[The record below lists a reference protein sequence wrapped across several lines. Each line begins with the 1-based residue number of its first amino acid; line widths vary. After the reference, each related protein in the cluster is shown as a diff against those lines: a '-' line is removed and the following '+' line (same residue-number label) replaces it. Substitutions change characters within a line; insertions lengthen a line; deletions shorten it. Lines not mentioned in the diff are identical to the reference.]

1 MKDLLDTKLMIPVV
15 RADLVNRMRLWQQL
29 EACMDQNCRLLLIS
43 APAGYGKTTLLAAWL
58 KQVDCPVTWFTLE
71 EGDND
76 LTRFL
81 NYLVASLKRVQSDV
95 GETVLSLLQ
104 SPQISSPAAI
114 MTVLLNDLASI
125 EHKFLLVLDDYHAV
139 SAEPVHE
146 AIRFLLDHQ
155 PPNMRIVIASRAD
168 PPLPLARLRA
178 RGQLVELRERDLRFA
193 PDEATEFLNR
203 VMGLK
208 LAPEMVAAL
217 QSRTE
222 GWAAGL
228 QMAAVSLKGREDA
241 QAFILGFTGS
251 HRYVMDYLIEE
262 VLRLQSQ
269 PIQEFLLRTSILE
282 RLSAALCDCLM
293 DDGDGFSESQAILE
307 RLEQSNLFLHPLD
320 ENWDWFRYHRLFSD
334 LLRQR
339 LARTHPGLDV
349 ELHSRASR
357 WYEQHGWPAEAIE
370 HAFSAQDMQRA
381 LDLVDRNAESVMKR
395 SETGTILTWGNR
407 FPDDVIRTR
416 PKLSVYHAY
425 VMLLNG
431 YPQKEI
437 EQRLLAVEDGGLST
451 LRTLPLRAYFALFQ
465 GDYINGER
473 DAMEALEKLPE
484 SDDFLRGLAAFV
496 LGNSIIARGDTQS
509 GKEVLERVAGLMKTA
524 DNPFMSAAVLITL
537 AEVYFKQGLLHK
549 AQSLYEKA
557 LARSLD
563 SQGRKLPIAGKPLV
577 RLGELMRE
585 WNQFDQAL
593 KYLEEGIILSGV
605 FGQVGVISSDV
616 TLAQIYWE
624 QDNYS
629 RAQKAL
635 DHARELAQAFDV
647 TIIDDLF
654 VEMYQAWL
662 WLVQGKLDAAER
674 WLQDRELDRDEI
686 DYTLIEDN
694 EQRFIHQRIHKY
706 EMMVASR
713 VLIQSGRPEKVV
725 SRLGSLLIELEKTD
739 RGKLV
744 LEARMLQALALQAAG
759 EEEQSLTVLGKVLEA
774 ASTEGYIRL
783 FVDEGAAM
791 RRLLRAVL
799 PRLSDTVREYAAS
812 LLSIFAGLESSTA
825 MTGKLQPP
833 GSESLIEPLS
843 RREMDILQLLE
854 SSLTTN
860 EIADRLMV
868 SVHTVRSHVKSIYAK
883 LGVHGRIAAVTHAR
897 ELKIL

>member
-1 MKDLLDTKLMIPVV
+1 
-15 RADLVNRMRLWQQL
+15 
-29 EACMDQNCRLLLIS
+29 
-43 APAGYGKTTLLAAWL
+43 
-58 KQVDCPVTWFTLE
+58 
-71 EGDND
+71 
-76 LTRFL
+76 
-81 NYLVASLKRVQSDV
+81 
-95 GETVLSLLQ
+95 
-104 SPQISSPAAI
+104 
-114 MTVLLNDLASI
+114 
-125 EHKFLLVLDDYHAV
+125 
-139 SAEPVHE
+139 
-146 AIRFLLDHQ
+146 
-155 PPNMRIVIASRAD
+155 
-168 PPLPLARLRA
+168 
-178 RGQLVELRERDLRFA
+178 
-193 PDEATEFLNR
+193 
-203 VMGLK
+203 
-208 LAPEMVAAL
+208 
-217 QSRTE
+217 
-222 GWAAGL
+222 
-228 QMAAVSLKGREDA
+228 
-241 QAFILGFTGS
+241 
-251 HRYVMDYLIEE
+251 
-262 VLRLQSQ
+262 
-269 PIQEFLLRTSILE
+269 
-282 RLSAALCDCLM
+282 
-293 DDGDGFSESQAILE
+293 
-307 RLEQSNLFLHPLD
+307 
-320 ENWDWFRYHRLFSD
+320 
-334 LLRQR
+334 
-339 LARTHPGLDV
+339 
-349 ELHSRASR
+349 
-357 WYEQHGWPAEAIE
+357 
-370 HAFSAQDMQRA
+370 
-381 LDLVDRNAESVMKR
+381 
-395 SETGTILTWGNR
+395 
-407 FPDDVIRTR
+407 
-416 PKLSVYHAY
+416 
-425 VMLLNG
+425 
-431 YPQKEI
+431 
-437 EQRLLAVEDGGLST
+437 
-451 LRTLPLRAYFALFQ
+451 
-465 GDYINGER
+465 
-473 DAMEALEKLPE
+473 
-484 SDDFLRGLAAFV
+484 
-496 LGNSIIARGDTQS
+496 
-509 GKEVLERVAGLMKTA
+509 
-524 DNPFMSAAVLITL
+524 
-537 AEVYFKQGLLHK
+537 
-549 AQSLYEKA
+549 
-557 LARSLD
+557 
-563 SQGRKLPIAGKPLV
+563 
-577 RLGELMRE
+577 MRE

-593 KYLEEGIILSGV
+593 KYLEEGVILSGV